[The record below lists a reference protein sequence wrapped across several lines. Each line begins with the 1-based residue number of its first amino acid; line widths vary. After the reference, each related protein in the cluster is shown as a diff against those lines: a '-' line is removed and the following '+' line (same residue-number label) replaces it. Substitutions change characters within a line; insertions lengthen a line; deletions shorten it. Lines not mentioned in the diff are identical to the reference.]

1 MESHIL
7 ILNFFNFAYR
17 RVFFFN
23 KHPTGRVEKKIKSK
37 GVLCCPQRTD
47 LDGH

>member
-7 ILNFFNFAYR
+7 ILNLSSFAYR
-17 RVFFFN
+17 QVFFVM
-23 KHPTGRVEKKIKSK
+23 HPTGRAEKTVKSK

-47 LDGH
+47 LDGL